1 LFLAVASG
9 GAMPG
14 GEAYRVRSHGRSQG
28 TTRMKRSRYVARFG
42 WLVLATAALG
52 PFLGNDQAAAQATH
66 RLVAGPETV
75 AYGHYDPEKPG
86 VLRIESGDFL
96 EITTMLTSN
105 PTRLQQMGL
114 PAEEVQRNLAAIVEQ
129 VTDRG
134 PGGHILTGPI
144 HIEGAEPGDVL
155 EVRILS
161 VDYSI
166 PYGYNG
172 CSGFVPDLC
181 DEDVRSRLI
190 RIDTQNHRAEIAPGV
205 TVTTR
210 PFFGSMGVA
219 PPPDSGRVS
228 SNPPGRHAGNMDL
241 KELVAGTTLYV
252 PVWVT
257 GALFEIGDGHAAQ
270 GDGEVN
276 QTGLETSLEGRL
288 QFILHKDRTLDW
300 PRAETPT
307 HHIAMGFAP
316 DLEEATEIAIRETVE
331 LIQERTGLSQGE
343 AYSVVSMAVDLG
355 ITELVD
361 GNVGVHSMVPKELL
375 GDVPDEVEVLIRGGM
390 VYDGSGS
397 EGVIRDVGV
406 SGDRIVFLGDA
417 NAAGVTGTRVINASG
432 LVVSP
437 GFIDP
442 HAHAQGDLAS
452 EEPVRRENL
461 NYLMQGVTTVV
472 VGNDGH
478 GTFDIAG
485 SRAAMEGQGIGT
497 NAALLVGFGSVRGE
511 VMGMRDEPA
520 SDDELE
526 EMKGL
531 VDQAMRDGAAGLATG
546 LFYAPQSFSS
556 TEEVVQLA
564 RVAAAYGGTY
574 DSHMRDE
581 SSYSIG
587 LLGSIAEVI
596 RVAEEAE
603 IAVNI
608 SHIKALG
615 VDVWGQSGEAIEM
628 IRAARARGLRVTADQ
643 YPYEASGSSLNASL
657 LPRWAQSGG
666 RDSLLARF
674 DDPVVRER
682 LVADMQDNMR
692 RRNGPD
698 AMLIT
703 GGQDE
708 SIRGMTLE
716 DVAAA
721 RGLDPIETAIEIIR
735 DGGAGIGS
743 FNMNEDDIATF
754 MAAEF
759 VMTGSDGSDG
769 HPRKYGTYPRKIRKY
784 VLDEDVISMSRMIRA
799 SSSQPAEVFGLTDRG
814 RIAVGS
820 FADIAV
826 FDPETIR
833 DESTFL
839 EPRLLATGMRYV
851 LVNGEMAVDEGE
863 PQHTRTGRVLRRV
876 SRPIS
881 Q

>member
-1 LFLAVASG
+1 MCERSTLLALLVSFTVAGSAWP
-9 GAMPG
+9 GAL
-14 GEAYRVRSHGRSQG
+14 S
-28 TTRMKRSRYVARFG
+28 
-42 WLVLATAALG
+42 
-52 PFLGNDQAAAQATH
+52 AQTTH

-75 AYGHYDPEKPG
+75 AFGHYDPEKPG
-86 VLRIESGDFL
+86 VLRIQSGDFV
-96 EITTMLTSN
+96 EVTTMLTSN

-114 PAEEVQRNLAAIVEQ
+114 PADEVQPNLAAIYDQ

-155 EVRILS
+155 EVRILT

-172 CSGFVPDLC
+172 CSGFVRDLC
-181 DEDVRSRLI
+181 DQDRRSRLI
-190 RIDTQNHRAEIAPGV
+190 RIDTQNHRAEIAPGI

-228 SNPPGRHAGNMDL
+228 SVPPGRHAGNMDL
-241 KELVAGTTLYV
+241 KELVAGTTLFI
-252 PVWVT
+252 PVWIE
-257 GALFEIGDGHAAQ
+257 GALFEVGDGHAAQ
-270 GDGEVN
+270 GDGEVD

-307 HHIAMGFAP
+307 HDILMGFAP

-331 LIQERTGLSQGE
+331 FLQERTNLTEGE
-343 AYSVVSMAVDLG
+343 AYSVVSMAVDLRV
-355 ITELVD
+355 TELVD
-361 GNVGVHSMVPKELL
+361 QNVGVHAMVAKTLI
-375 GDVPDEVEVLIRGGM
+375 GDVPSEVEVLIRGGM
-390 VYDGSGS
+390 VHDGSGAA
-397 EGVIRDVGV
+397 GMIRDVGV
-406 SGDRIVFLGDA
+406 TGDRIVFLGDA
-417 NAAGVTGTRVINASG
+417 SAAGVTGAREIEAGG
-432 LVVSP
+432 LIVSP

-442 HAHAQGDLAS
+442 HAHAQGDLVS
-452 EEPVRRENL
+452 GEQLRRENL

-485 SRAAMEGQGIGT
+485 SRTEMEADGIGT
-497 NAALLVGFGSVRGE
+497 NATLLVGFGSVRGE

-520 SDDELE
+520 SADELE
-526 EMKGL
+526 QMRGL
-531 VDQAMRDGAAGLATG
+531 VDQAMRDGAAGLSTG
-546 LFYAPQSFSS
+546 LFYAPQSFST
-556 TEEVVQLA
+556 TEEVVELA
-564 RVAAAYGGTY
+564 KVAAAYGGTY

-581 SSYSIG
+581 SSYSVG
-587 LLGSIAEVI
+587 LRGAVEEVLRI
-596 RVAEEAE
+596 AEEAD
-603 IAVNI
+603 IAANI

-615 VDVWGQSGEAIEM
+615 VDVWGQSDDVIEL
-628 IRAARARGLRVTADQ
+628 IRAARARGLRITADQ

-666 RDSLLARF
+666 NDSLIARF
-674 DDPVVRER
+674 DDPEVRAR
-682 LVADMQDNMR
+682 LVADMRDNMR

-703 GGQDE
+703 GGRDE
-708 SIRGMTLE
+708 SIRGMTLLE
-716 DVAAA
+716 VATE
-721 RGLDPIETAIEIIR
+721 RGLDPIEAAIEIIR
-735 DGGAGIGS
+735 EGGAGIGS

-769 HPRKYGTYPRKIRKY
+769 HPRKYGTYPRKIRTY
-784 VLDEDVISMSRMIRA
+784 VLEDGVISMARMIRA
-799 SSSQPAEVFGLTDRG
+799 SSSQPADVFGLVDRG
-814 RIAVGS
+814 RIAVGG

-851 LVNGEMAVDEGE
+851 LVNGELAVDEGE
-863 PQHTRTGRVLRRV
+863 PQHLLTGRVLRRA

-881 Q
+881 